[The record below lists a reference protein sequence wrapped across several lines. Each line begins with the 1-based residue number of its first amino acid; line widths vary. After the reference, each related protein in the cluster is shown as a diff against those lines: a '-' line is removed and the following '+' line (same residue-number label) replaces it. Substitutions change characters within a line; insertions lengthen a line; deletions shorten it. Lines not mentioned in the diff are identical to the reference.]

1 MTWTEAAVRL
11 REVRLLI
18 RLCWSTESTHFRFA
32 MIFQRIRGTRMS
44 RNYYR
49 VVLLLLLLVAALTP
63 LMQLDSWDR
72 FPVSSDDIEYQVTF
86 CLCSVGMVLVLTQ
99 ILQFV
104 AIFLRLTRPFV
115 AVVSAE
121 ALSIAKDSW
130 FPPGLLRLS
139 TPLRI

>member
-1 MTWTEAAVRL
+1 
-11 REVRLLI
+11 
-18 RLCWSTESTHFRFA
+18 
-32 MIFQRIRGTRMS
+32 MS